1 MPAGIIRWEEPAP
14 IKTRTNKEYE
24 PVAAELQKNPHK
36 WAVIAETPDTPE
48 GRRDANRLF
57 NAVKNGYRGFR
68 NDDNGTF
75 QATTRTVT
83 MDGGTKVVLVHV
95 QYVPTR

>member
-1 MPAGIIRWEEPAP
+1 MPAGILRWEEPAP

-68 NDDNGTF
+68 NDDSGTF

-83 MDGGTKVVLVHV
+83 QDGGTKVVLVHV